1 MLVQRN
7 QEFARHQFN
16 ARLSPMGRLK
26 TMIFSCVDAHVDPAF
41 VLGLE
46 AGDAMVIRTLG
57 GRITPATLQ
66 TITLLLTAAQVLGA
80 NPGTF
85 NLIVLHHTQY
95 GITPLV
101 QKPDLLA
108 SYFGVDEAD
117 HQKSLTNFSHAC
129 RLEAGRTRV
138 RFRQRKEAAE
148 ASGDLGQDSFP
159 LVVLLA
165 RELCGASLSLAGGP
179 ARSARSAIP
188 PASGGRTHT
197 QSDDHRGALGSH
209 GLWQAG
215 RSSAQAHTS
224 GKKDSEDHDGTG
236 QTDQQTAP

>member
-1 MLVQRN
+1 MKAITGAGNLSVSPTDEKLSIQEKAMTTLDMLVQRN

-26 TMIFSCVDAHVDPAF
+26 TMIVSCVDARVDPGF

-80 NPGTF
+80 NAGTF

-117 HQKSLTNFSHAC
+117 VERIYTYPLSDS
-129 RLEAGRTRV
+129 GRYQVLRRV
-138 RFRQRKEAAE
+138 LF
-148 ASGDLGQDSFP
+148 
-159 LVVLLA
+159 
-165 RELCGASLSLAGGP
+165 
-179 ARSARSAIP
+179 
-188 PASGGRTHT
+188 TH
-197 QSDDHRGALGSH
+197 SWR
-209 GLWQAG
+209 
-215 RSSAQAHTS
+215 
-224 GKKDSEDHDGTG
+224 
-236 QTDQQTAP
+236 